1 MTKIIVHIYVKNLLK
16 VLKLLKTRKRTRNG
30 FSRIPL
36 RSIRQGAKAP
46 FKTKEQGERVTK
58 LLQSSKIVEKT
69 IDKWYNKIKEK
80 GESRK

>member
-46 FKTKEQGERVTK
+46 FKTKEQGMDG
-58 LLQSSKIVEKT
+58 SSKHCKSLRNPS
-69 IDKWYNKIKEK
+69 K
-80 GESRK
+80 RL